1 MNRTKEP
8 NTEPG
13 KKNHEMTDGTLATG
27 PFDKV
32 TKTNSYPYG
41 EKWDWTTTLPFSK
54 NQFQINLK
62 HEG

>member
-1 MNRTKEP
+1 MNRTEES

-41 EKWDWTTTLPFSK
+41 EK
-54 NQFQINLK
+54 
-62 HEG
+62 